1 MLYREKAIKAL
12 PKDYHIIRHSNIT
25 FQELPFFE
33 KINLRGDPNNDFIL
47 KNSKI
52 LGSVLPVAPNTYTH
66 TYTKDKKLKVIWL
79 GPNEWLIV
87 IEYQSEKN
95 DIFSKLQSS
104 NNDKETSVTD
114 VSENRT
120 IIRISGEKL
129 FILLSKFLTL
139 DLDKNLSDQLC
150 CAQTLFAKVPILL
163 VSNNPYEEIP
173 KIDLFINRSHANY
186 IYNLL
191 VDGTKNLDF

>member
-1 MLYREKAIKAL
+1 MLNREKTIHSFNHNNIIEYFGIK
-12 PKDYHIIRHSNIT
+12 I
-25 FQELPFFE
+25 QELPYVD
-33 KINLRGDPNNDFIL
+33 KINLRLDPNNNDYMSIC
-47 KNSKI
+47 SKI
-52 LGSVLPVAPNTYTH
+52 LGAVLPTKPNTYVQNE
-66 TYTKDKKLKVIWL
+66 KVKIIWL

-104 NNDKETSVTD
+104 NNDKEASVTD

-120 IIRISGEKL
+120 IIRLSGKK
-129 FILLSKFLTL
+129 IITLLSKFLVL
-139 DLDKNLSDQLC
+139 DLEKNLGTPSS
-150 CAQTLFAKVPILL
+150 CAQTIFVKVPILL
-163 VSNNPYEEIP
+163 VRNDDNNQIP
-173 KIDLFINRSHANY
+173 VIDIFTNRSHANY